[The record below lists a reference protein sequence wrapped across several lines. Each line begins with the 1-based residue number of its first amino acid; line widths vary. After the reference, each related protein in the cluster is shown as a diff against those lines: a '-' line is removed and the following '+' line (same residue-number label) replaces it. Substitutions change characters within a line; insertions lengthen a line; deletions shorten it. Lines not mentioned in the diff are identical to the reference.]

1 MDSIYTT
8 KRPTIAAEVARAI
21 KVESGHCCAI
31 NQCTEHT
38 YLEIHHI
45 DHNRENNDPSNLI
58 VLCDKHHKM
67 AHADI
72 IDRKA
77 LRLYKQLLAASI
89 LNPVPKHLVD
99 NAPGLKIVDL
109 YEVESCSGENEEY
122 ITSLELKL
130 VNRGTQVTFIKEVRV
145 TTLKHW
151 ETLTNHHH
159 SLVPISATY
168 DLKIYKEEGSVSRI
182 KVHHEVKPQETERV
196 TFRLETDYDSDPNGL
211 SLFLIKLE
219 VLHDETNSVVI
230 APLIVVNIHP
240 HFASAGSFF
249 PGYQLGTIPQ
259 NKAVASEVLCLADN
273 GTLVSQGVINALESW
288 KNAPEESEYF
298 AGAR

>member
-67 AHADI
+67 APADI

-99 NAPGLKIVDL
+99 NAPGRPPA
-109 YEVESCSGENEEY
+109 
-122 ITSLELKL
+122 T
-130 VNRGTQVTFIKEVRV
+130 RV
-145 TTLKHW
+145 
-151 ETLTNHHH
+151 
-159 SLVPISATY
+159 SAQSIFAT
-168 DLKIYKEEGSVSRI
+168 GRSPR
-182 KVHHEVKPQETERV
+182 
-196 TFRLETDYDSDPNGL
+196 
-211 SLFLIKLE
+211 
-219 VLHDETNSVVI
+219 
-230 APLIVVNIHP
+230 PL
-240 HFASAGSFF
+240 
-249 PGYQLGTIPQ
+249 
-259 NKAVASEVLCLADN
+259 
-273 GTLVSQGVINALESW
+273 
-288 KNAPEESEYF
+288 
-298 AGAR
+298 